1 MSSRQDLIT
10 IDAFTSE
17 AERSF
22 ELAQKLYAQKHYAK
36 LGMDGILA
44 ILAQA
49 RAIGIDPI
57 RALNGGCYYV
67 NGKVELSA
75 QMMNQLIRKA
85 GHSIT
90 VDKKSDDTCYVLHG
104 KRHDNGDH
112 MVVSFTIDE
121 AKKAGIYD
129 KGFAWR
135 TYPGDML
142 FARALSRLARRL
154 FADVIGDCYVDG
166 EISSAIEAEKASY
179 QSQPEKEI
187 DVSIHVPDKQ
197 TAIELC
203 SEDQRN
209 ELLALVSMDDVLK
222 ENLQNFLN
230 SRFDGDMQKLP
241 ANVIDG
247 MIARLKKLQ
256 ESPCE

>member
-10 IDAFTSE
+10 VDAFTLE
-17 AERSF
+17 AERSL
-22 ELAQKLYAQKHYAK
+22 ELANKLYQQKHYQT
-36 LGMDGILA
+36 LGIDGILA

-49 RAIGIDPI
+49 KAIGIDPV

-67 NGKVELSA
+67 SGKVELSA

-90 VDKKSDDTCYVLHG
+90 VDKKSDDTCYTLHG
-104 KRHDNGDH
+104 KRRDNGDT
-112 MVVSFTIDE
+112 MMISFSIEE
-121 AKKAGIYD
+121 AKKAGIYN

-135 TYPGDML
+135 NYPGDML

-166 EISSAIEAEKASY
+166 EISSALEIEKAIDQNES
-179 QSQPEKEI
+179 EKEA
-187 DVSIHVPDKQ
+187 DVSLHIPEEEPRV
-197 TAIELC
+197 ELC
-203 SEDQRN
+203 SKAQCEQ
-209 ELLALVSMDDVLK
+209 LLNLVSNDDELK
-222 ENLQNFLN
+222 QNLQNFLN
-230 SRFDGDMQKLP
+230 SKFGGNIENLP

-247 MIARLKKLQ
+247 MIVRLKKLQ
-256 ESPCE
+256 ETSCD

>member
-1 MSSRQDLIT
+1 MSSRQELIT
-10 IDAFTSE
+10 VDAFTLE

-22 ELAQKLYAQKHYAK
+22 ELAQKLHTQKHYAK

-49 RAIGIDPI
+49 KAIGIDPV

-90 VDKKSDDTCYVLHG
+90 VDKKSDDTCYTLHG
-104 KRHDNGDH
+104 KRHDNGDT
-112 MVVSFTIDE
+112 MMVSFSIDE
-121 AKKAGIYD
+121 AKKANIS
-129 KGFAWR
+129 KGFAWLN
-135 TYPGDML
+135 YPGDML

-166 EISSAIEAEKASY
+166 EISSAIEAEKAMCKNT
-179 QSQPEKEI
+179 PEKEV
-187 DVSIHVPDKQ
+187 DVTIHVPEKQ
-197 TAIELC
+197 LHVELC
-203 SEDQRN
+203 SQSQCD
-209 ELLALVSMDDVLK
+209 ELLALVSMDSVLK
-222 ENLQNFLN
+222 ENLQNFLS

-241 ANVIDG
+241 SNVING

-256 ESPCE
+256 ESTCE